1 MNNRRKLLL
10 GFASGIGLLVHPCSS
25 TAQQRSVPPLVIF
38 LRPASVDS
46 QMAKASWKAFRTGLS
61 ENGLAEDRDL
71 KLEVMYADGHY
82 ERLPELAREAV
93 RRSPSVIVTSAN
105 ESVLKLHD
113 ATKSIPIVALAMNN
127 PLALGLA
134 ASLARPGGNVTGLIS
149 EPGDREAKLI
159 EILYEALP
167 TVKMVAVLADPKYP
181 RASAVLAQMQSY
193 AKARG
198 VVLLPVFVSDAAQL
212 EPGLTA
218 AFNQGA
224 HALVALRFNLLS
236 FTGVKV
242 VAFANARR
250 VPAVYGYQEL
260 ADEGGL
266 IGYGT
271 NVANLYRRAAWYVA
285 RILRGAKP
293 ADLPIEQPTKFE
305 LVVNMKTTKTL
316 GIKIPDAILVR
327 ADRVIE

>member
-1 MNNRRKLLL
+1 MNNRRKLLVAL
-10 GFASGIGLLVHPCSS
+10 GASTIATPLVSF
-25 TAQQRSVPPLVIF
+25 AQQRAVPPLVIS
-38 LRPASVDS
+38 LQTRSADS
-46 QMAKASWKAFRTGLS
+46 QTPRQRAWFEAFRTGLR
-61 ENGLAEDRDL
+61 ENGLVEGRDL
-71 KLEVMYADGHY
+71 KLETMHAEGHY
-82 ERLPELAREAV
+82 ERLPELARKV
-93 RRSPSVIVTSAN
+93 VQRSPSVILTQSTDTVIAA
-105 ESVLKLHD
+105 HG

-127 PLALGLA
+127 PLELGFA

-159 EILYEALP
+159 EVLHDALP
-167 TVKMVAVLADPKYP
+167 IVKRVAVLADPKYP
-181 RASAVLAQMQSY
+181 RASAVLEQMQAY

-198 VVLLPVFVSDAAQL
+198 IVLLPVFVSDAAQI
-212 EPGLTA
+212 EPGLSA

-224 HALVALRFNLLS
+224 QALVALRFNLLAS
-236 FTGVKV
+236 TGVKV
-242 VAFANARR
+242 VAFSNSHR
-250 VPAVYGYQEL
+250 VPAIYGYQEL

-293 ADLPIEQPTKFE
+293 GELPIEQPTTFE
-305 LVVNMKTTKTL
+305 LVVNMKTAKTL
-316 GIKIPDAILVR
+316 GVKIPNAILAR